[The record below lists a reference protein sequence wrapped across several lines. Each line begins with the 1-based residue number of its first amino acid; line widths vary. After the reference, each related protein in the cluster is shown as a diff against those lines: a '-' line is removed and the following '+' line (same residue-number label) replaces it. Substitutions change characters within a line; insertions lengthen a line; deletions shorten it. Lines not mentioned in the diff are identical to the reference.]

1 MPDAL
6 FSPVFVRFGQP
17 KHGWLP
23 VAFEAGAFHLEFY
36 ASHIP
41 ANPIESLCEALAV
54 VPAGGSARVMWNLE
68 PAVYWFAFEN
78 LSGEI
83 TLEITEAPGHNQP
96 GTCVLSLTGNTRTIL
111 RPFYRAL
118 TVLATSEF
126 SEAHWPVLAASKL
139 KQIGQLLRSQ
149 H

>member
-6 FSPVFVRFGQP
+6 SSPVFVHFGQP

-23 VAFEAGAFHLEFY
+23 VTFQAGEFHLEFY

-41 ANPIESLCEALAV
+41 ANPLESLCEALAV

-78 LSGEI
+78 LRGEI
-83 TLEITEAPGHNQP
+83 TLEITEAPRYNQP
-96 GTCVLSLTGNTRTIL
+96 GICLLRLKGNIRTIL
-111 RPFYRAL
+111 HPFYRAL
-118 TVLATSEF
+118 TALATPEF
-126 SEAHWPVLAASKL
+126 NEAHWPVLAASKL

>member
-6 FSPVFVRFGQP
+6 SSPVFVHFGQP

-23 VAFEAGAFHLEFY
+23 VTFQAGEFQLEFY

-41 ANPIESLCEALAV
+41 ANPLESLCEALAV
-54 VPAGGSARVMWNLE
+54 VSAGGSARVMWHLE
-68 PAVYWFAFEN
+68 PAAYWFAFEN
-78 LSGEI
+78 LSGGI
-83 TLEITEAPGHNQP
+83 ALEITEAPRSNQP
-96 GTCVLSLTGNTRTIL
+96 GICLVRLTGNTRTIL

-118 TVLATSEF
+118 TALATLEF
-126 SEAHWPVLAASKL
+126 SEAHWPILTASKL